1 MKIVIK
7 KYVLKIIGVIFLLML
22 ANCGDEKIKN
32 NFSLND
38 KNLDLSD
45 ENFNKLYLI
54 VENINSKN
62 CSSDELAQFFNKI
75 NVTFVETSFSIEI
88 TKIINDLEY
97 KKFQI
102 NYIESNDCMIKE
114 IKGFL

>member
-1 MKIVIK
+1 MKIIIK

-32 NFSLND
+32 NFSLNN

-54 VENINSKN
+54 VEKNSKN

-75 NVTFVETSFSIEI
+75 NVTFVKTSFSIEI
-88 TKIINDLEY
+88 TKIINDRQY
-97 KKFQI
+97 KKVQK
-102 NYIESNDCMIKE
+102 NYTENKE
-114 IKGFL
+114 CYITEFIGQL